1 MFSNTL
7 KKTYKLH
14 NKLLKSV
21 LKENLILWIAAIVFL
36 SISLYYP
43 DDINIELLNIGL
55 IAFFGIVLLFN
66 LPAIFLLIDYYI
78 RNKET
83 ILEIDTASEYISI
96 NHKGHSKKYNFSE
109 IETSTYH
116 LGIYYKNAIDN
127 WEKESAIHSSFGYWD
142 LKFKNGDRYYIS
154 NLIVDFL
161 HEHAF
166 IKKTK
171 YRFRFFPY
179 INTSYSKKGVGLK
192 RKVKKEKTNIEK
204 FVEKF
209 QSKNEKQLREIL
221 DNKSKYQKD
230 AVKAAEIVLEHRNT

>member
-1 MFSNTL
+1 M

-14 NKLLKSV
+14 YKLLKKV
-21 LKENLILWIAAIVFL
+21 LKENLFIFL
-36 SISLYYP
+36 GFIFLGFIFGLFSETKDAEYRTIMLLTFVGVML
-43 DDINIELLNIGL
+43 LLNLQTI
-55 IAFFGIVLLFN
+55 I
-66 LPAIFLLIDYYI
+66 LLIDYYV

-83 ILEIDTASEYISI
+83 IVEIDTASKYITISK
-96 NHKGHSKKYNFSE
+96 KGHFKKYEFSE

-116 LGIYYKNAIDN
+116 LGIYYKQAIDN
-127 WEKESAIHSSFGYWD
+127 WVREYAIHSDFGYWD

-161 HEHAF
+161 HEYAF

-179 INTSYSKKGVGLK
+179 INTSNSKKAVKLK
-192 RKVKKEKTNIEK
+192 RAKEKTNIEK

-221 DNKSKYQKD
+221 DNKTKYQKD
-230 AVKAAEIVLEHRNT
+230 AVKAAEIVLKRKNIDNNQY